1 MGNSSA
7 AETAGNDDDIKYER
21 VVESH
26 DVLHAELDTSSITA
40 YAMVGLKLAD
50 SILEL
55 RIPLNLGETFGCR
68 RVAWRVRFL
77 TAQACI
83 QISVG

>member
-40 YAMVGLKLAD
+40 YAMVGL
-50 SILEL
+50 
-55 RIPLNLGETFGCR
+55 
-68 RVAWRVRFL
+68 
-77 TAQACI
+77 
-83 QISVG
+83 